1 METSSIA
8 LYQSPVRFD
17 EEAHE
22 YWLGDKQ
29 LSGITGIIKAMCF
42 PDEYKDVPP
51 EILKKAAERGSAVH
65 KDIELIDECPLLQPL
80 TEEGRNYQKLKE
92 KYGLVTLANEYVVSD
107 ESRIASC
114 IDLVFEGGILGD
126 IKTVSK
132 LNTEYV
138 SWQLSIYAWLFE
150 RQNPTIKITKLVAI
164 HLRGKIAR
172 VIEVSRHSVE
182 EVEDLIENYFIGAR
196 PTPTAEPTSDI
207 PAEILSAR
215 EQLISLLQEQKEIE
229 NKVADFKSRMLSLME
244 EQGVLKW
251 ELEGL
256 KVAYVAP
263 STKETFD
270 SKSFRAD
277 NEELYNKYVKTSQV
291 KSSIR
296 ITLAK

>member
-1 METSSIA
+1 METSSVA

-51 EILKKAAERGSAVH
+51 EVLKKAAERGSAVH

-80 TEEGRNYQKLKE
+80 TEEGKNYQKLKE

-138 SWQLSIYAWLFE
+138 SWQLSIYACLFE
-150 RQNPTIKITKLVAI
+150 RQNPNIKINRLIAI

-172 VIEVSRHSVE
+172 VIDVERKPTEVVE
-182 EVEDLIENYFIGAR
+182 KLISDYFSGLI
-196 PTPTAEPTSDI
+196 PEQTETISDV

-215 EQLISLLQEQKEIE
+215 EQLISLLQQQKEIE
-229 NKVADFKSRMLSLME
+229 SQVSDFKSRMLALME

-251 ELEGL
+251 EMEGL

-263 STKETFD
+263 TTKETFD

>member
-8 LYQSPVRFD
+8 LYQSPVRFIED
-17 EEAHE
+17 KHE

-29 LSGITGIIKAMCF
+29 LSGITGIIKTMCF

-51 EILKKAAERGSAVH
+51 EVLKKAAERGSAVH

-150 RQNPTIKITKLVAI
+150 RQNPEIKINRLVAI

-172 VIEVSRHSVE
+172 VIDVERKPTEVVE
-182 EVEDLIENYFIGAR
+182 KLISDYFSGLI
-196 PTPTAEPTSDI
+196 PEQTETTSDI

-229 NKVADFKSRMLSLME
+229 NKVADFKSRMLALME

-251 ELEGL
+251 EMEGL

-263 STKETFD
+263 TTKETFD

-296 ITLAK
+296 ITLTK

>member
-1 METSSIA
+1 METSSVA

-51 EILKKAAERGSAVH
+51 EVLRKAAERGSAVH

-80 TEEGRNYQKLKE
+80 TEEGKNYQKLKE

-150 RQNPTIKITKLVAI
+150 RQNPDIKINRLIAI

-172 VIEVSRHSVE
+172 VIDVERKPTEVVE
-182 EVEDLIENYFIGAR
+182 KLISDYFSGLI
-196 PTPTAEPTSDI
+196 PEQTETISDV

-215 EQLISLLQEQKEIE
+215 EQLISLLHQQKEIE
-229 NKVADFKSRMLSLME
+229 SQVSDFKSRMLALME

-251 ELEGL
+251 EMEGL

-263 STKETFD
+263 TTKEIFD

>member
-1 METSSIA
+1 METSSVA
-8 LYQSPVRFD
+8 LYQSPVRFE

-51 EILKKAAERGSAVH
+51 EVLKKAAERGSAVH

-150 RQNPTIKITKLVAI
+150 RQNPEIKINRLVAI

-172 VIEVSRHSVE
+172 VIDVERKPTEVVE
-182 EVEDLIENYFIGAR
+182 KLISDYFSGLI
-196 PTPTAEPTSDI
+196 PEQTETTSDV

-215 EQLISLLQEQKEIE
+215 EQLISLLQQQKEIE
-229 NKVADFKSRMLSLME
+229 SQVSDFKSRMLALME

-251 ELEGL
+251 EMEGL
-256 KVAYVAP
+256 KVAYVA
-263 STKETFD
+263 STTKETFD

-277 NEELYNKYVKTSQV
+277 NEELYNQYVKTSQV

>member
-1 METSSIA
+1 MATSSIA
-8 LYQSPVRFD
+8 LYQSPVRFIED
-17 EEAHE
+17 KHE

-29 LSGITGIIKAMCF
+29 LSGITGIIKTMCF

-51 EILKKAAERGSAVH
+51 EVLKKAAERGSAVH
-65 KDIELIDECPLLQPL
+65 KDIELIDECPILQPL

-150 RQNPTIKITKLVAI
+150 RQNPEIKINRLVAI

-172 VIEVSRHSVE
+172 VIDVERKPTEVVE
-182 EVEDLIENYFIGAR
+182 KLISDYFSGLI
-196 PTPTAEPTSDI
+196 PEQAETTSDV

-229 NKVADFKSRMLSLME
+229 SKVADFKSRMLALME

-251 ELEGL
+251 EMEGL

-263 STKETFD
+263 TTKETFD

>member
-17 EEAHE
+17 EDKHE

-51 EILKKAAERGSAVH
+51 EVLKKAAERGSAVH

-80 TEEGRNYQKLKE
+80 TEEGKNYQKLKE

-107 ESRIASC
+107 ECRIASC

-150 RQNPTIKITKLVAI
+150 RQNPDIKINRLVAI

-172 VIEVSRHSVE
+172 VIDVERKPTEVVE
-182 EVEDLIENYFIGAR
+182 KLISDYFSGLI
-196 PTPTAEPTSDI
+196 PEQTETISDV

-215 EQLISLLQEQKEIE
+215 EQLISLLQQQKEIE
-229 NKVADFKSRMLSLME
+229 SQVSDFKSRMLTLME

-251 ELEGL
+251 EMEGL

-263 STKETFD
+263 TTKETFD

-277 NEELYNKYVKTSQV
+277 NEELYNQYVKTSQV